1 MGTGSNQLDMFVP
14 GTECYINDA
23 ERWHITIFHTSKFDD
38 TRPNPSQT
46 AANSLD
52 HAPAARPLPSPAALQ
67 QEQDAMQET
76 VAMSQ
81 ALNLEVGFC
90 SGCKPVNGPVRTRSL
105 QWWVAWIYRN
115 QELCR
120 CGMG

>member
-1 MGTGSNQLDMFVP
+1 MGTGSNQLDMFAP

-46 AANSLD
+46 AANSLH

-81 ALNLEVGFC
+81 SLNLEVGFC
-90 SGCKPVNGPVRTRSL
+90 IRLQTCKRTCHNQVITVVGCWDLS
-105 QWWVAWIYRN
+105 N